1 MNCFR
6 FLFVFGVFALTVLSG
21 RNVFAQVPATTV
33 ELGIVKEVLEGR
45 QGAFVE
51 TTVSALRESFARRGM
66 ELSVSRASS
75 DKIAELVKQNR
86 LDLFIASSGLY
97 RQLLLSGCSD
107 IAVTHDSETTNPNR
121 SQGALFL
128 TRLGEASDFRR
139 AIVQG
144 KALRLGGEVGTLSI
158 RGELLNHGVSGKQS
172 ADWLGKVP
180 VRADGDREVAEAL
193 QNLRDGRLDL
203 LVMPVCRLER
213 YCGDHACETA
223 DLSVLWPKQDTD
235 MRCFHSTELYP
246 GTALVAT
253 PTLSPFAHREILST
267 IFALESKDTGQRWHV
282 ATNFQTTD
290 RTLRLLDDDAWAQV
304 RQSSIRSFLN
314 RWKGWI
320 VFGLCALGFIVV
332 HTVVLQVLVRRKTRE
347 LRHAL
352 TEQKRARRETEL
364 ISQRLEKQR
373 RLQTIGQMASLF
385 AHELGQPLNAIG
397 CYAHGIG
404 KATENVEKRRAVEKG
419 IQGIEEQV
427 GRASA
432 IVNRVR
438 DYVRSQTVR
447 DKVIDLGELVE
458 TAIGNFKIT
467 SLGNV
472 PVALKRE
479 CAGDELRV
487 RGDSLELELVVV
499 NLLRNAS
506 QAIQSIGKPEI
517 RVRIFDRPGPGFE
530 VSDNGVGLT
539 EEKLAEIVQ
548 IGESTR
554 PEGLGLG
561 LSIVRDLVELHEGRI
576 EFSLTPAGG
585 LVVRVTLPPAREPDK
600 ECEK

>member
-1 MNCFR
+1 MIRVRTAFQAALLL
-6 FLFVFGVFALTVLSG
+6 FLTQTL
-21 RNVFAQVPATTV
+21 FAQVPQTTV
-33 ELGIVKEVLEGR
+33 ELGMVEELSRESQGPFLE
-45 QGAFVE
+45 E
-51 TTVSALRESFARRGM
+51 TVSALRADFVRNGM
-66 ELSVSRASS
+66 ALNVTRASE
-75 DKIAELVKQNR
+75 KEIARLVRQNR
-86 LDLFIASSGLY
+86 LDFFLAPSDLY

-107 IAVTHDSETTNPNR
+107 IAVTHAAETTNPNR
-121 SQGALFL
+121 TQGALFL
-128 TRLGEASDFRR
+128 SRLGEEPDVPRS
-139 AIVQG
+139 VSKG
-144 KALRLGGEVGTLSI
+144 KVLRLGGEAGSVI
-158 RGELLNHGVSGKQS
+158 VRGELIRHGLSGKAS
-172 ADWLGKVP
+172 ADLCAKIP
-180 VRADGDREVAEAL
+180 VRADTDDETAEAL
-193 QNLRDGRLDL
+193 RRLREGGLDL
-203 LVMPVCRLER
+203 LILPVCRLER
-213 YCGDHACETA
+213 YCGSRTCSTA
-223 DLSVLWPKQDTD
+223 DLGVLWPKQDTD
-235 MRCFHSTELYP
+235 MTCLHSTQLYP
-246 GTALVAT
+246 GTTLVAT
-253 PTLSPFAHREILST
+253 PSLTPFAHREILST
-267 IFALESKDTGQRWHV
+267 IFALKAGANGQRWHV

-364 ISQRLEKQR
+364 ISRRLEKQR

-561 LSIVRDLVELHEGRI
+561 LSIVRDLVELHEGKI

>member
-1 MNCFR
+1 MIRVRTAFQAALLL
-6 FLFVFGVFALTVLSG
+6 FLTQTL
-21 RNVFAQVPATTV
+21 FAQVPQTTV
-33 ELGIVKEVLEGR
+33 ELGMVEELSRESQGPFLE
-45 QGAFVE
+45 E
-51 TTVSALRESFARRGM
+51 TVSALRADFARNGM
-66 ELSVSRASS
+66 ALNVTRASEEE
-75 DKIAELVKQNR
+75 IARLVRQNR
-86 LDLFIASSGLY
+86 LDFFLAPSDLY

-107 IAVTHDSETTNPNR
+107 IAVTHAAETTNPNR
-121 SQGALFL
+121 TQGALFL
-128 TRLGEASDFRR
+128 SRLGEEPDVPRS
-139 AIVQG
+139 VSKG
-144 KALRLGGEVGTLSI
+144 KVLRLGGEAGSVI
-158 RGELLNHGVSGKQS
+158 VRGELIRHGLSGKAS
-172 ADWLGKVP
+172 ADLCAKIP
-180 VRADGDREVAEAL
+180 VRADTDDETAEAL
-193 QNLRDGRLDL
+193 RRLREGGLDL
-203 LVMPVCRLER
+203 LILPVCRLER
-213 YCGDHACETA
+213 YCGSRTCSTA
-223 DLSVLWPKQDTD
+223 DLGVLWPKQDTD
-235 MRCFHSTELYP
+235 MTCLHSTQLYP
-246 GTALVAT
+246 GTTLVAT
-253 PTLSPFAHREILST
+253 PSLTPFAHREILST
-267 IFALESKDTGQRWHV
+267 IFALKAGANGQRWHV

-364 ISQRLEKQR
+364 ISRRLEKQR

-419 IQGIEEQV
+419 IRGIEEEV

-438 DYVRSQTVR
+438 DYVRSQTMR
-447 DKVIDLGELVE
+447 DGVIDLEALIRGAVR
-458 TAIGNFKIT
+458 NFGLT

-472 PVALKRE
+472 PVILERKEPERV
-479 CAGDELRV
+479 LRV
-487 RGDSLELELVVV
+487 RGDSLELELIVT

-506 QAIQSIGKPEI
+506 QALQAVMRPEI
-517 RVRIFDRPGPGFE
+517 RVTVFGGPNPGFS
-530 VSDNGVGLT
+530 VADNGTGLT
-539 EEKLAEIVQ
+539 EEKLADIVR

-561 LSIVRDLVELHEGRI
+561 LSIVRDLVALHGGRI
-576 EFSLTPAGG
+576 EFSLTGEGG
-585 LVVRVTLPPAREPDK
+585 LKVTVTFPPARES
-600 ECEK
+600 EKGEES

>member
-1 MNCFR
+1 MIRVRTAFQAALLL
-6 FLFVFGVFALTVLSG
+6 FLTQTL
-21 RNVFAQVPATTV
+21 FAQVPQTTV
-33 ELGIVKEVLEGR
+33 ELGMVEELSRESQGPFLE
-45 QGAFVE
+45 E
-51 TTVSALRESFARRGM
+51 TVSALRADFARNGM
-66 ELSVSRASS
+66 ALNVTRASEEE
-75 DKIAELVKQNR
+75 IARLVRQNR
-86 LDLFIASSGLY
+86 LDFFLAPSDLY

-107 IAVTHDSETTNPNR
+107 IAVTHAAETTNPNR
-121 SQGALFL
+121 TQGALFL
-128 TRLGEASDFRR
+128 SRLGEEPDVPRS
-139 AIVQG
+139 VSKG
-144 KALRLGGEVGTLSI
+144 KVLRLGGEAGSVI
-158 RGELLNHGVSGKQS
+158 VRGELIRHGLSGKAS
-172 ADWLGKVP
+172 ADLCAKIP
-180 VRADGDREVAEAL
+180 VRADTDDETAEAL
-193 QNLRDGRLDL
+193 RRLREGGLDL
-203 LVMPVCRLER
+203 LILPVCRLER
-213 YCGDHACETA
+213 YCGSRTCSTA
-223 DLSVLWPKQDTD
+223 DLGVLWPKQDTD
-235 MRCFHSTELYP
+235 MTCLHSTQLYP
-246 GTALVAT
+246 GTTLVAT
-253 PTLSPFAHREILST
+253 PSLTPFAHREILST
-267 IFALESKDTGQRWHV
+267 IFALKAGANGQRWHV

-290 RTLRLLDDDAWAQV
+290 RTLRFLDDDAWAQV

-364 ISQRLEKQR
+364 ISRRLEKQR

-561 LSIVRDLVELHEGRI
+561 LSIVRDLVELHEGKI

>member
-1 MNCFR
+1 MIRVRTAFQAALLL
-6 FLFVFGVFALTVLSG
+6 FLTQTL
-21 RNVFAQVPATTV
+21 FAQVPQTTV
-33 ELGIVKEVLEGR
+33 ELGMVEELSRESQGPFLE
-45 QGAFVE
+45 E
-51 TTVSALRESFARRGM
+51 TVSALRADFARNGM
-66 ELSVSRASS
+66 ALNVTRASEEE
-75 DKIAELVKQNR
+75 IARLVRQNR
-86 LDLFIASSGLY
+86 LDFFLAPSDLY
-97 RQLLLSGCSD
+97 RRLLLSGCSD
-107 IAVTHDSETTNPNR
+107 IAVTHAAETTNPNR
-121 SQGALFL
+121 TQGALFL
-128 TRLGEASDFRR
+128 SRLGEEPDVPRS
-139 AIVQG
+139 VSKG
-144 KALRLGGEVGTLSI
+144 KVLRLGGEAGSVI
-158 RGELLNHGVSGKQS
+158 VRGELIRHGLSGKAS
-172 ADWLGKVP
+172 ADLFAKIP
-180 VRADGDREVAEAL
+180 VRADTDDETAAALRRLRE
-193 QNLRDGRLDL
+193 GGLDL
-203 LVMPVCRLER
+203 LILPVCRLER
-213 YCGDHACETA
+213 YCGSRTCSTA
-223 DLSVLWPKQDTD
+223 DLGVLWPKQDTD
-235 MRCFHSTELYP
+235 MTCLHSTQLYP
-246 GTALVAT
+246 GTTLVAT
-253 PTLSPFAHREILST
+253 PSLTPFAHREILST
-267 IFALESKDTGQRWHV
+267 IFALKAGANGQRWHV

-304 RQSSIRSFLN
+304 RQSSIQSFLN

-364 ISQRLEKQR
+364 ISRRLEKQR

-447 DKVIDLGELVE
+447 DKMIDLGELVE

-467 SLGNV
+467 NLGNV
-472 PVALKRE
+472 PVVLKRE

-561 LSIVRDLVELHEGRI
+561 LSIVRDLVELHEGKI
-576 EFSLTPAGG
+576 EFSLTSAGG
-585 LVVRVTLPPAREPDK
+585 LVVRVTLAPAREPDK

>member
-1 MNCFR
+1 MIRVRTAFQAALLL
-6 FLFVFGVFALTVLSG
+6 FLTQTL
-21 RNVFAQVPATTV
+21 FAQVPQTTV
-33 ELGIVKEVLEGR
+33 ELGMVEELSRESQGPFLE
-45 QGAFVE
+45 E
-51 TTVSALRESFARRGM
+51 TVSALRADFARNGM
-66 ELSVSRASS
+66 ALNVTRASEEE
-75 DKIAELVKQNR
+75 IARLVRQNR
-86 LDLFIASSGLY
+86 LDFFLAPSDLY
-97 RQLLLSGCSD
+97 RRLLLSGCSD
-107 IAVTHDSETTNPNR
+107 IAVTHAAETTNPNR
-121 SQGALFL
+121 TQGALFL
-128 TRLGEASDFRR
+128 SRLGEEPDVPRS
-139 AIVQG
+139 VSKG
-144 KALRLGGEVGTLSI
+144 KVLRLGGEAGSVI
-158 RGELLNHGVSGKQS
+158 VRGELIRHGLSGKAS
-172 ADWLGKVP
+172 ADLFAKIP
-180 VRADGDREVAEAL
+180 VRADTDDETAAALRRLRE
-193 QNLRDGRLDL
+193 GGLDL
-203 LVMPVCRLER
+203 LILPVCRLER
-213 YCGDHACETA
+213 YCGSRTCSTA
-223 DLSVLWPKQDTD
+223 DLGVLWPKQDTD
-235 MRCFHSTELYP
+235 MTCLHSTQLYP
-246 GTALVAT
+246 GTTLVAT
-253 PTLSPFAHREILST
+253 PSLTPFAHREILST
-267 IFALESKDTGQRWHV
+267 IFALKAGANGQRWHV

-364 ISQRLEKQR
+364 ISRRLEKQR

-458 TAIGNFKIT
+458 TVIGNFKIT

-561 LSIVRDLVELHEGRI
+561 LSIVRDLVELHEGKI

-585 LVVRVTLPPAREPDK
+585 LVVRVTLPPVREPDK

>member
-1 MNCFR
+1 MIRVRTAFQAALLL
-6 FLFVFGVFALTVLSG
+6 FLTQTL
-21 RNVFAQVPATTV
+21 FAQVPQTTV
-33 ELGIVKEVLEGR
+33 ELGMVEELSRESQGPFLE
-45 QGAFVE
+45 E
-51 TTVSALRESFARRGM
+51 TVSALRADFARNGM
-66 ELSVSRASS
+66 ALNVTRASEEE
-75 DKIAELVKQNR
+75 IARLVRQNR
-86 LDLFIASSGLY
+86 LDFFLAPSDLY

-107 IAVTHDSETTNPNR
+107 IAVTHAAETTNPNR
-121 SQGALFL
+121 TQGALFL
-128 TRLGEASDFRR
+128 SRLGEEPDVPRSVFK
-139 AIVQG
+139 G
-144 KALRLGGEVGTLSI
+144 KVLRLGGEAGSVI
-158 RGELLNHGVSGKQS
+158 VRGELIRHGLSGKAS
-172 ADWLGKVP
+172 ADLCAKIP
-180 VRADGDREVAEAL
+180 VRADTDDETAEAL
-193 QNLRDGRLDL
+193 RRLREGGLDL
-203 LVMPVCRLER
+203 LILPVCRLER
-213 YCGDHACETA
+213 YCGSRTCSTA
-223 DLSVLWPKQDTD
+223 DLGVLWPKQDTD
-235 MRCFHSTELYP
+235 MTCLHSTQLYP
-246 GTALVAT
+246 GTTLVAT
-253 PTLSPFAHREILST
+253 PSLTPFAHREILST
-267 IFALESKDTGQRWHV
+267 IFALKAGANGQRWHV

-364 ISQRLEKQR
+364 ISRRLEKQR

-539 EEKLAEIVQ
+539 EEKLADIVR

-561 LSIVRDLVELHEGRI
+561 LSIVRDLVALHGGRI
-576 EFSLTPAGG
+576 EFSLTGEGG
-585 LVVRVTLPPAREPDK
+585 LKVTVTFPPARES
-600 ECEK
+600 EKGEES

>member
-1 MNCFR
+1 MIRVRTAFQAALLL
-6 FLFVFGVFALTVLSG
+6 FLTQTL
-21 RNVFAQVPATTV
+21 FAQVPQTTV
-33 ELGIVKEVLEGR
+33 ELGMVEELSRESQGPFLE
-45 QGAFVE
+45 E
-51 TTVSALRESFARRGM
+51 TVSALRADFARNGM
-66 ELSVSRASS
+66 ALNVTRASEEE
-75 DKIAELVKQNR
+75 IARLVRQNR
-86 LDLFIASSGLY
+86 LDFFLAPSDLY

-107 IAVTHDSETTNPNR
+107 IAVTHAAETTNPNR
-121 SQGALFL
+121 TQGALFL
-128 TRLGEASDFRR
+128 SRLGEEPDVPRS
-139 AIVQG
+139 VSKG
-144 KALRLGGEVGTLSI
+144 KVLRLGGEAGSVI
-158 RGELLNHGVSGKQS
+158 VRGELIRHGLSGKAS
-172 ADWLGKVP
+172 ADLCAKIP
-180 VRADGDREVAEAL
+180 VRADTDDETAEAL
-193 QNLRDGRLDL
+193 RRLREGGLDL
-203 LVMPVCRLER
+203 LILPVCRLER
-213 YCGDHACETA
+213 YCGSRTCSTA
-223 DLSVLWPKQDTD
+223 DLGVLWPKQDTD
-235 MRCFHSTELYP
+235 MTCLHSTQLYP
-246 GTALVAT
+246 GTTLVAT
-253 PTLSPFAHREILST
+253 PSLTPFAHREILST
-267 IFALESKDTGQRWHV
+267 IFALKAGANGQRWHV

-364 ISQRLEKQR
+364 ISRRLEKQR

-561 LSIVRDLVELHEGRI
+561 LSIVRDLVELHEGKI

-585 LVVRVTLPPAREPDK
+585 LVVRVTLPPVREPDK

>member
-1 MNCFR
+1 MIRVRTAFQAALLL
-6 FLFVFGVFALTVLSG
+6 FLTQTL
-21 RNVFAQVPATTV
+21 FAQVPQTTV
-33 ELGIVKEVLEGR
+33 ELGMVEELSRESQGPFLE
-45 QGAFVE
+45 E
-51 TTVSALRESFARRGM
+51 TVSALRADFARNGM
-66 ELSVSRASS
+66 ALNVTRASEEE
-75 DKIAELVKQNR
+75 IARLVRQNR
-86 LDLFIASSGLY
+86 LDFFLAPSDLY

-107 IAVTHDSETTNPNR
+107 IAVTHAAETTNPNR
-121 SQGALFL
+121 TQGALFL
-128 TRLGEASDFRR
+128 SRLGEEPDVPRS
-139 AIVQG
+139 ISKG
-144 KALRLGGEVGTLSI
+144 KVLRLGGEAGSVI
-158 RGELLNHGVSGKQS
+158 VRGELIRHGLSGKAS
-172 ADWLGKVP
+172 ADLCAKIP
-180 VRADGDREVAEAL
+180 VRADTDDETAEAL
-193 QNLRDGRLDL
+193 RRLREGGLDL
-203 LVMPVCRLER
+203 LILPVCRLER
-213 YCGDHACETA
+213 YCGSRACSTA
-223 DLSVLWPKQDTD
+223 DLGVLWPKQDTD
-235 MRCFHSTELYP
+235 MTCLHSTQLYP
-246 GTALVAT
+246 GTTLVAT
-253 PTLSPFAHREILST
+253 PSLTPFAHREILST
-267 IFALESKDTGQRWHV
+267 IFALKAGANGQRWHV

-364 ISQRLEKQR
+364 ISRRLEKQR

-561 LSIVRDLVELHEGRI
+561 LSIVRDLVELHEGKI

>member
-1 MNCFR
+1 MIRVRTAFQAALLL
-6 FLFVFGVFALTVLSG
+6 FLTQTL
-21 RNVFAQVPATTV
+21 FAQVPQTTV
-33 ELGIVKEVLEGR
+33 ELGMVEELSRESQGPFLE
-45 QGAFVE
+45 E
-51 TTVSALRESFARRGM
+51 TVSALRADFARNGM
-66 ELSVSRASS
+66 ALNVTRASEEE
-75 DKIAELVKQNR
+75 IARLVRQNR
-86 LDLFIASSGLY
+86 LDFFLAPSDLY
-97 RQLLLSGCSD
+97 RRLLLSGCSD
-107 IAVTHDSETTNPNR
+107 IAVTHAAETTNPNR
-121 SQGALFL
+121 TQGALFL
-128 TRLGEASDFRR
+128 SRLGEEPDVPRS
-139 AIVQG
+139 VSKG
-144 KALRLGGEVGTLSI
+144 KVLRLGGEAGSVI
-158 RGELLNHGVSGKQS
+158 VRGELIRHGLSGKVS
-172 ADWLGKVP
+172 ADLFAKIP
-180 VRADGDREVAEAL
+180 VREDTDDETAAALRRLRE
-193 QNLRDGRLDL
+193 GGLDL
-203 LVMPVCRLER
+203 LILPVCRLER
-213 YCGDHACETA
+213 YCGSRTCSTA
-223 DLSVLWPKQDTD
+223 DLGVLWPKQDTD
-235 MRCFHSTELYP
+235 MTCLHSTQLYP
-246 GTALVAT
+246 GTTLVAT
-253 PTLSPFAHREILST
+253 PSLTPFAHREILST
-267 IFALESKDTGQRWHV
+267 IFALKAGANGQRWHV

-364 ISQRLEKQR
+364 ISRRLEKQR

-561 LSIVRDLVELHEGRI
+561 LSIVRDLVELHEGKI

-585 LVVRVTLPPAREPDK
+585 LVVRVTLPPAREPDRQGV
-600 ECEK
+600 

>member
-1 MNCFR
+1 MIRVRTAFQAALLL
-6 FLFVFGVFALTVLSG
+6 FLTQTL
-21 RNVFAQVPATTV
+21 FAQVPQTTV
-33 ELGIVKEVLEGR
+33 ELGMVEELSRESEGPFLE
-45 QGAFVE
+45 E
-51 TTVSALRESFARRGM
+51 TVSALRADFARNGM
-66 ELSVSRASS
+66 ALNVTRASEEE
-75 DKIAELVKQNR
+75 IARLVRQNR
-86 LDLFIASSGLY
+86 LDFFLAPSDLY
-97 RQLLLSGCSD
+97 RRLLLSGCSD
-107 IAVTHDSETTNPNR
+107 IAVTHAAETTNPNR
-121 SQGALFL
+121 TQGALFL
-128 TRLGEASDFRR
+128 SRLGEEPDVPRS
-139 AIVQG
+139 VSKG
-144 KALRLGGEVGTLSI
+144 KVLRLGGEAGSVI
-158 RGELLNHGVSGKQS
+158 VRGELIRHGLSGKAS
-172 ADWLGKVP
+172 ADLFAKIP
-180 VRADGDREVAEAL
+180 VREDTDDETAAALRRLRE
-193 QNLRDGRLDL
+193 GGLDL
-203 LVMPVCRLER
+203 LILPVCRLER
-213 YCGDHACETA
+213 YCGSRTCSTA
-223 DLSVLWPKQDTD
+223 DLGVLWPKQDTD
-235 MRCFHSTELYP
+235 MTCLHSTQLYP
-246 GTALVAT
+246 GTTLVAT
-253 PTLSPFAHREILST
+253 PSLTPFAHREILST
-267 IFALESKDTGQRWHV
+267 IFALKAGANGQRWHV

-364 ISQRLEKQR
+364 ISRRLEKQR

-576 EFSLTPAGG
+576 EFSLTPQGG
-585 LVVRVTLPPAREPDK
+585 LVVKVTLPPAREPDK

>member
-1 MNCFR
+1 ML
-6 FLFVFGVFALTVLSG
+6 FLTQTL
-21 RNVFAQVPATTV
+21 FAQVPQTTV
-33 ELGIVKEVLEGR
+33 ELGMVEELSRESQGPFLE
-45 QGAFVE
+45 E
-51 TTVSALRESFARRGM
+51 TVSALRADFARNGM
-66 ELSVSRASS
+66 ALNVTHASEEE
-75 DKIAELVKQNR
+75 IARLVRQNR
-86 LDLFIASSGLY
+86 LDFFLAPSDLY
-97 RQLLLSGCSD
+97 RRLLLSGCSD
-107 IAVTHDSETTNPNR
+107 IAVTHAAETTNPNR
-121 SQGALFL
+121 TQGALFL
-128 TRLGEASDFRR
+128 SRLGEEPDVPRS
-139 AIVQG
+139 VSKG
-144 KALRLGGEVGTLSI
+144 KVLRLGGEAGSVI
-158 RGELLNHGVSGKQS
+158 VRGELIRHGLSGKAS
-172 ADWLGKVP
+172 ADLFAKIP
-180 VRADGDREVAEAL
+180 VREDTDDETAAALRRLRE
-193 QNLRDGRLDL
+193 GGLDL
-203 LVMPVCRLER
+203 LILPVCRLER
-213 YCGDHACETA
+213 YCGSRTCSTA
-223 DLSVLWPKQDTD
+223 DLGVLWPKQDTD
-235 MRCFHSTELYP
+235 MTCLHSTQLYP
-246 GTALVAT
+246 GTTLVAT
-253 PTLSPFAHREILST
+253 PSLTPFAHREILST
-267 IFALESKDTGQRWHV
+267 IFALKAGANGQRWHV

-364 ISQRLEKQR
+364 ISRRLEKQR

-576 EFSLTPAGG
+576 EFSLTPQGG
-585 LVVRVTLPPAREPDK
+585 LVVKVTLPPAREPDK

>member
-1 MNCFR
+1 MIRVRTAFQAALLL
-6 FLFVFGVFALTVLSG
+6 FLTQTL
-21 RNVFAQVPATTV
+21 FAQVPQTTV
-33 ELGIVKEVLEGR
+33 ELGMVEELSRESQGPFLE
-45 QGAFVE
+45 E
-51 TTVSALRESFARRGM
+51 TVSALRADFARNGM
-66 ELSVSRASS
+66 ALNVTRASEEE
-75 DKIAELVKQNR
+75 IARLVRQNR
-86 LDLFIASSGLY
+86 LDFFLAPSDLY
-97 RQLLLSGCSD
+97 RRLLLSGCSD
-107 IAVTHDSETTNPNR
+107 IAVTHAAETTNPNR
-121 SQGALFL
+121 TQGALFL
-128 TRLGEASDFRR
+128 SRLGEEPDVPRS
-139 AIVQG
+139 VSKG
-144 KALRLGGEVGTLSI
+144 KVLRLGGEAGSVI
-158 RGELLNHGVSGKQS
+158 VRGELIRHGLSGKAS
-172 ADWLGKVP
+172 ADLFAKIP
-180 VRADGDREVAEAL
+180 VRADTDDETAAALRRLRE
-193 QNLRDGRLDL
+193 GGLDL
-203 LVMPVCRLER
+203 LILPVCRLER
-213 YCGDHACETA
+213 YCGSRTCSTA
-223 DLSVLWPKQDTD
+223 DLGVLWPKQDTD
-235 MRCFHSTELYP
+235 MTCLHSTQLYP
-246 GTALVAT
+246 GTTLVAT
-253 PTLSPFAHREILST
+253 PSLTPFAHREILST
-267 IFALESKDTGQRWHV
+267 IFALKAGANGQRWHV

-364 ISQRLEKQR
+364 ISRRLEKQR

-419 IQGIEEQV
+419 IQGIEDQV

-447 DKVIDLGELVE
+447 DKMIDLGELVE

-561 LSIVRDLVELHEGRI
+561 LSIVRDLVELHEGKI

>member
-1 MNCFR
+1 MIRVRTAFQAALLL
-6 FLFVFGVFALTVLSG
+6 FLTQTL
-21 RNVFAQVPATTV
+21 FAQVPQTTV
-33 ELGIVKEVLEGR
+33 ELGMVEELSRGSQGPFLE
-45 QGAFVE
+45 E
-51 TTVSALRESFARRGM
+51 TVSALRADFARNGM
-66 ELSVSRASS
+66 ALNVTRASEEE
-75 DKIAELVKQNR
+75 IARLVRQNR
-86 LDLFIASSGLY
+86 LDFFLAPSDLY
-97 RQLLLSGCSD
+97 RRLLLSGCSD
-107 IAVTHDSETTNPNR
+107 IAVTHAAETTNPNR
-121 SQGALFL
+121 TQGALFL
-128 TRLGEASDFRR
+128 LRLGEEPDVPRS
-139 AIVQG
+139 VSKG
-144 KALRLGGEVGTLSI
+144 KVLRLGGEAGSVI
-158 RGELLNHGVSGKQS
+158 VRGELIRHGLSGKAS
-172 ADWLGKVP
+172 ADLFAKIP
-180 VRADGDREVAEAL
+180 VREDTDDETAAALRRLRE
-193 QNLRDGRLDL
+193 GGLDL
-203 LVMPVCRLER
+203 LILPVCRLER
-213 YCGDHACETA
+213 YCGSRTCSTA
-223 DLSVLWPKQDTD
+223 DLGVLWPKQDTD
-235 MRCFHSTELYP
+235 MTCLHSTQLYP
-246 GTALVAT
+246 GTTLVAT
-253 PTLSPFAHREILST
+253 PSLTPFAHREILST
-267 IFALESKDTGQRWHV
+267 IFALKAGANGQRWHV

-290 RTLRLLDDDAWAQV
+290 RTLRLLDDDAWAQM

-352 TEQKRARRETEL
+352 TEQKRARRETAL
-364 ISQRLEKQR
+364 ISRRLEKQR

-447 DKVIDLGELVE
+447 DKMIDLGELVE

-467 SLGNV
+467 NLGNV
-472 PVALKRE
+472 PVVLKRE

-561 LSIVRDLVELHEGRI
+561 LSIVRDLVELHEGKI

-585 LVVRVTLPPAREPDK
+585 LVVRVTLPPVREPDK

>member
-1 MNCFR
+1 M
-6 FLFVFGVFALTVLSG
+6 T
-21 RNVFAQVPATTV
+21 
-33 ELGIVKEVLEGR
+33 
-45 QGAFVE
+45 
-51 TTVSALRESFARRGM
+51 
-66 ELSVSRASS
+66 
-75 DKIAELVKQNR
+75 
-86 LDLFIASSGLY
+86 
-97 RQLLLSGCSD
+97 
-107 IAVTHDSETTNPNR
+107 
-121 SQGALFL
+121 
-128 TRLGEASDFRR
+128 
-139 AIVQG
+139 
-144 KALRLGGEVGTLSI
+144 
-158 RGELLNHGVSGKQS
+158 
-172 ADWLGKVP
+172 
-180 VRADGDREVAEAL
+180 
-193 QNLRDGRLDL
+193 
-203 LVMPVCRLER
+203 
-213 YCGDHACETA
+213 
-223 DLSVLWPKQDTD
+223 
-235 MRCFHSTELYP
+235 CFHSTQLYP
-246 GTALVAT
+246 GTTLVAT
-253 PTLSPFAHREILST
+253 PSLTPFAHREILST
-267 IFALESKDTGQRWHV
+267 IFALGAGENGQRWHI

-304 RQSSIRSFLN
+304 RQSSIQSFLN

-352 TEQKRARRETEL
+352 TEQQRARRETEL
-364 ISQRLEKQR
+364 ISRRLEKQR

-447 DKVIDLGELVE
+447 DKMIDLGELVE

-467 SLGNV
+467 NLGNV
-472 PVALKRE
+472 PVVLKRE

-561 LSIVRDLVELHEGRI
+561 LSIVRDLVELHEGKI

-585 LVVRVTLPPAREPDK
+585 LVVRVTLPPVREPDK

>member
-1 MNCFR
+1 MIRVRTAFQAALLL
-6 FLFVFGVFALTVLSG
+6 FLTQTL
-21 RNVFAQVPATTV
+21 FAQVPQTTV
-33 ELGIVKEVLEGR
+33 ELGMVEELSRESQGPFLE
-45 QGAFVE
+45 E
-51 TTVSALRESFARRGM
+51 TVSALRADFARNGM
-66 ELSVSRASS
+66 ALNVTRASEEE
-75 DKIAELVKQNR
+75 IARLVRQNR
-86 LDLFIASSGLY
+86 LDFFLAPSDLY
-97 RQLLLSGCSD
+97 RRLLLSGCSD
-107 IAVTHDSETTNPNR
+107 IAVTHAAETTNPNR
-121 SQGALFL
+121 TQGALFL
-128 TRLGEASDFRR
+128 SRLGEEPDVPRS
-139 AIVQG
+139 VSKG
-144 KALRLGGEVGTLSI
+144 KVLRLGGEAGSVI
-158 RGELLNHGVSGKQS
+158 VRGELIRHGLSGKAS
-172 ADWLGKVP
+172 ADLFAKIP
-180 VRADGDREVAEAL
+180 VRADTDDETASALRRLRE
-193 QNLRDGRLDL
+193 GGLDL
-203 LVMPVCRLER
+203 LILPVCRLER
-213 YCGDHACETA
+213 YCGSRTCSTA
-223 DLSVLWPKQDTD
+223 DLGVLWPKQDTD
-235 MRCFHSTELYP
+235 MTCLHSTQLYP
-246 GTALVAT
+246 GTTLVAT
-253 PTLSPFAHREILST
+253 PSLTPFAHREILST
-267 IFALESKDTGQRWHV
+267 IFALGAGENGQRWHV

-290 RTLRLLDDDAWAQV
+290 RTLRLLDDDAWAEV

-364 ISQRLEKQR
+364 ISRRLEKQR

-419 IQGIEEQV
+419 IQGIEDQV
-427 GRASA
+427 GRAIA

-472 PVALKRE
+472 PVALKLE

-517 RVRIFDRPGPGFE
+517 RVKIFDRPGPGFE

-561 LSIVRDLVELHEGRI
+561 LSIVRDLVELHDGKI
-576 EFSLTPAGG
+576 EFSLTAQGG
-585 LVVRVTLPPAREPDK
+585 LVVKVTLPPAREPNK

>member
-1 MNCFR
+1 MIRVRTAFQAALLL
-6 FLFVFGVFALTVLSG
+6 FLTQTL
-21 RNVFAQVPATTV
+21 FAQVPQTTV
-33 ELGIVKEVLEGR
+33 ELGMVEELSRESQGPFLE
-45 QGAFVE
+45 E
-51 TTVSALRESFARRGM
+51 TVSALRADFARNGM
-66 ELSVSRASS
+66 ALNVTRASEEE
-75 DKIAELVKQNR
+75 IARLVRQNR
-86 LDLFIASSGLY
+86 LDFFLAPSDLY
-97 RQLLLSGCSD
+97 RRLLLSGCSD
-107 IAVTHDSETTNPNR
+107 IAVTHAAETTNPNR
-121 SQGALFL
+121 TQGALFL
-128 TRLGEASDFRR
+128 SRLGEEPDVPRS
-139 AIVQG
+139 VSKG
-144 KALRLGGEVGTLSI
+144 KVLRLGGEAGSVI
-158 RGELLNHGVSGKQS
+158 VRGELIRHGLSGKAS
-172 ADWLGKVP
+172 ADLFAKIS
-180 VRADGDREVAEAL
+180 VREDTDDETAAALRRLRE
-193 QNLRDGRLDL
+193 GGLDL
-203 LVMPVCRLER
+203 LILPVCRLER
-213 YCGDHACETA
+213 YCGSRTCSTA
-223 DLSVLWPKQDTD
+223 DLGVLWPKQDTD
-235 MRCFHSTELYP
+235 MTCLHSTQLYP
-246 GTALVAT
+246 GTTLVAT
-253 PTLSPFAHREILST
+253 PSLTPFAHREILST
-267 IFALESKDTGQRWHV
+267 IFALGAGENGQRWHI

-304 RQSSIRSFLN
+304 RQSSIQSFLN

-352 TEQKRARRETEL
+352 TEQQRARRETEL
-364 ISQRLEKQR
+364 ISRRLEKQR

-447 DKVIDLGELVE
+447 DKMIDLGELVE

-467 SLGNV
+467 NLGNV
-472 PVALKRE
+472 PVVLKRE

-561 LSIVRDLVELHEGRI
+561 LSIVRDLVELHEGKI

-585 LVVRVTLPPAREPDK
+585 LVVRVTLPPVREPDK

>member
-1 MNCFR
+1 MIRVRTAFQAALLL
-6 FLFVFGVFALTVLSG
+6 FLTQTL
-21 RNVFAQVPATTV
+21 FAQVPQTTV
-33 ELGIVKEVLEGR
+33 ELGMVEELSRESQGPFLE
-45 QGAFVE
+45 E
-51 TTVSALRESFARRGM
+51 TVSALRADFARNGM
-66 ELSVSRASS
+66 ALNVTRASEEE
-75 DKIAELVKQNR
+75 IARLVRQNR
-86 LDLFIASSGLY
+86 LDFFLAPSDLY

-107 IAVTHDSETTNPNR
+107 IAVTHAAETTNPNR
-121 SQGALFL
+121 TQGALFL
-128 TRLGEASDFRR
+128 SRLGEEPDVPRS
-139 AIVQG
+139 ISKG
-144 KALRLGGEVGTLSI
+144 KVLRLGGEAGSVI
-158 RGELLNHGVSGKQS
+158 VRGELIRHGLSGKAS
-172 ADWLGKVP
+172 ADLCAKIP
-180 VRADGDREVAEAL
+180 VRADTDDETAEAL
-193 QNLRDGRLDL
+193 RRLREGGLDL
-203 LVMPVCRLER
+203 LILPVCRLER
-213 YCGDHACETA
+213 YCGSRTCSTA
-223 DLSVLWPKQDTD
+223 DLGVLWPKQDTD
-235 MRCFHSTELYP
+235 MTCLHSTQLYP
-246 GTALVAT
+246 GTTLVAT
-253 PTLSPFAHREILST
+253 PSLTPFAHREILST
-267 IFALESKDTGQRWHV
+267 IFALKAGANGQRWHV

-364 ISQRLEKQR
+364 ISRRLEKQR

-561 LSIVRDLVELHEGRI
+561 LSIVRDLVELHEGKI

>member
-1 MNCFR
+1 ML
-6 FLFVFGVFALTVLSG
+6 FLTQTL
-21 RNVFAQVPATTV
+21 FAQVPQTTV
-33 ELGIVKEVLEGR
+33 ELGMVEELSRESQGPFLE
-45 QGAFVE
+45 E
-51 TTVSALRESFARRGM
+51 TVSVLRADFARNGM
-66 ELSVSRASS
+66 ALNVTRASEEE
-75 DKIAELVKQNR
+75 IARLVRQNR
-86 LDLFIASSGLY
+86 LDFFLAPSDLY
-97 RQLLLSGCSD
+97 RRLLLSGCSD
-107 IAVTHDSETTNPNR
+107 IAVTHAAETTNPNR
-121 SQGALFL
+121 TQGALFL
-128 TRLGEASDFRR
+128 SRLGEEPDVPRS
-139 AIVQG
+139 VSKG
-144 KALRLGGEVGTLSI
+144 KVLRLGGEAGSVI
-158 RGELLNHGVSGKQS
+158 VRGELIRHGLSGKAS
-172 ADWLGKVP
+172 ADLFAKIP
-180 VRADGDREVAEAL
+180 VREDTDDEMAAALRRLRE
-193 QNLRDGRLDL
+193 GGLDL
-203 LVMPVCRLER
+203 LILPVCRLER
-213 YCGDHACETA
+213 YCGSRTCSTA
-223 DLSVLWPKQDTD
+223 DLGVLWPKQDTD
-235 MRCFHSTELYP
+235 MTCLHSTQLYP
-246 GTALVAT
+246 GTTLVAT
-253 PTLSPFAHREILST
+253 PSLTPFAHREILST
-267 IFALESKDTGQRWHV
+267 IFALKAGANGQRWHV

-364 ISQRLEKQR
+364 ISRRLEKQR

-576 EFSLTPAGG
+576 EFSLTPQGG
-585 LVVRVTLPPAREPDK
+585 LVVKVTLPPAREPDK

>member
-1 MNCFR
+1 MIRVRTAFQAALLL
-6 FLFVFGVFALTVLSG
+6 FLTQTL
-21 RNVFAQVPATTV
+21 FAQVPQTTV
-33 ELGIVKEVLEGR
+33 ELGMVEELSRESQGPFLE
-45 QGAFVE
+45 E
-51 TTVSALRESFARRGM
+51 TVSALRADFARNGM
-66 ELSVSRASS
+66 ALNVTRASEEE
-75 DKIAELVKQNR
+75 IARLVRQNR
-86 LDLFIASSGLY
+86 LDFFLAPSDLY
-97 RQLLLSGCSD
+97 RRLLLSGCSD
-107 IAVTHDSETTNPNR
+107 IAVTHAAETTNPNR
-121 SQGALFL
+121 TQGALFL
-128 TRLGEASDFRR
+128 SRLGEEPDVPRS
-139 AIVQG
+139 VSKG
-144 KALRLGGEVGTLSI
+144 KVLRLGGEAGSVI
-158 RGELLNHGVSGKQS
+158 VRGELIRHGLSGKAS
-172 ADWLGKVP
+172 ADLFAKIP
-180 VRADGDREVAEAL
+180 VRADTDDETAAALRRLRE
-193 QNLRDGRLDL
+193 GGLDL
-203 LVMPVCRLER
+203 LILPVCRLER
-213 YCGDHACETA
+213 YCGSRTCSTA
-223 DLSVLWPKQDTD
+223 DLGVLWPKQDTD
-235 MRCFHSTELYP
+235 MTCLHSTQLYP
-246 GTALVAT
+246 GTTLVAT
-253 PTLSPFAHREILST
+253 PSLTPFAHREILST
-267 IFALESKDTGQRWHV
+267 IFALKAGANGQRWHV

-364 ISQRLEKQR
+364 ISRRLEKQR

-576 EFSLTPAGG
+576 EFSLTPQGG
-585 LVVRVTLPPAREPDK
+585 LVVKVTLPPAREPDK

>member
-1 MNCFR
+1 MIRVRTAFQAALLL
-6 FLFVFGVFALTVLSG
+6 FLTQTL
-21 RNVFAQVPATTV
+21 FAQVPQTTV
-33 ELGIVKEVLEGR
+33 ELGIVEELSRESQGPFLE
-45 QGAFVE
+45 E
-51 TTVSALRESFARRGM
+51 TVSALRADFARNGM
-66 ELSVSRASS
+66 ALNVTRASEEE
-75 DKIAELVKQNR
+75 IARLVRQNR
-86 LDLFIASSGLY
+86 LDFFLAPSDLY
-97 RQLLLSGCSD
+97 RRLLLSGCSD
-107 IAVTHDSETTNPNR
+107 IAVTHAAETTNPNR
-121 SQGALFL
+121 TQGALFL
-128 TRLGEASDFRR
+128 SRLGEEPDVPRS
-139 AIVQG
+139 VSKG
-144 KALRLGGEVGTLSI
+144 KVLRLGGEAGSVI
-158 RGELLNHGVSGKQS
+158 VRGELIRHGLSGKAS
-172 ADWLGKVP
+172 ADLFAKIP
-180 VRADGDREVAEAL
+180 VRADTDDETAEAL
-193 QNLRDGRLDL
+193 RRLREGGLDL
-203 LVMPVCRLER
+203 LILPVCRLER
-213 YCGDHACETA
+213 YCGSRTCSTA
-223 DLSVLWPKQDTD
+223 DLGVLWPKQDTD
-235 MRCFHSTELYP
+235 MTCLHSTQLYP
-246 GTALVAT
+246 GTTLVAT
-253 PTLSPFAHREILST
+253 PSLTPFAHREILST
-267 IFALESKDTGQRWHV
+267 IFALKAGANGQRWHV

-364 ISQRLEKQR
+364 ISRRLEKQR

-561 LSIVRDLVELHEGRI
+561 LSIVRDLVELHEGKI
-576 EFSLTPAGG
+576 EFSLTSAGG

>member
-1 MNCFR
+1 ML
-6 FLFVFGVFALTVLSG
+6 FLTQTL
-21 RNVFAQVPATTV
+21 FAQVPQTTV
-33 ELGIVKEVLEGR
+33 ELGMVEELSRESQGPFLE
-45 QGAFVE
+45 E
-51 TTVSALRESFARRGM
+51 TVSVLRADFARNGM
-66 ELSVSRASS
+66 ALNVTRASEEE
-75 DKIAELVKQNR
+75 IARLVRQNR
-86 LDLFIASSGLY
+86 LDFFLAPSDLY
-97 RQLLLSGCSD
+97 RRLLLSGCSD
-107 IAVTHDSETTNPNR
+107 IAVTHAAETTNPNR
-121 SQGALFL
+121 TQGALFL
-128 TRLGEASDFRR
+128 SRLGEEPDVPRS
-139 AIVQG
+139 VSKG
-144 KALRLGGEVGTLSI
+144 KVLRLGGEAGSVI
-158 RGELLNHGVSGKQS
+158 VRGELIRHGLSGKAS
-172 ADWLGKVP
+172 ADLFAKIP
-180 VRADGDREVAEAL
+180 VREDTDDEMAAALRRLRE
-193 QNLRDGRLDL
+193 GGLDL
-203 LVMPVCRLER
+203 LILPVCRLER
-213 YCGDHACETA
+213 YCGSRTCSTA
-223 DLSVLWPKQDTD
+223 DLGVLWPKQDTD
-235 MRCFHSTELYP
+235 LTCLHSTQLYP
-246 GTALVAT
+246 GTTLVAT
-253 PTLSPFAHREILST
+253 PSLTPFAHREILST
-267 IFALESKDTGQRWHV
+267 IFALKAGANGQRWHV

-364 ISQRLEKQR
+364 ISRRLEKQR

-576 EFSLTPAGG
+576 EFSLTPQGG
-585 LVVRVTLPPAREPDK
+585 LVVKVTLPPAREPDK

>member
-1 MNCFR
+1 MIRVRTAFQAALLL
-6 FLFVFGVFALTVLSG
+6 FLTQTL
-21 RNVFAQVPATTV
+21 FAQVPQTTV
-33 ELGIVKEVLEGR
+33 ELGMVEELSRESQGPFLE
-45 QGAFVE
+45 E
-51 TTVSALRESFARRGM
+51 TVSALRADFARNGM
-66 ELSVSRASS
+66 ALNVTRASEEE
-75 DKIAELVKQNR
+75 IARLVRQNR
-86 LDLFIASSGLY
+86 LDFFLAPSDLY

-107 IAVTHDSETTNPNR
+107 IAVTHAAETTNPNR
-121 SQGALFL
+121 TQGALFL
-128 TRLGEASDFRR
+128 SRLGEEPDVPRS
-139 AIVQG
+139 VSKG
-144 KALRLGGEVGTLSI
+144 KVLRLGGEAGSVI
-158 RGELLNHGVSGKQS
+158 VRGELIRHGLSGKAS
-172 ADWLGKVP
+172 ADLCAKIP
-180 VRADGDREVAEAL
+180 VRADTDDETAEAL
-193 QNLRDGRLDL
+193 RRLREGGLDL
-203 LVMPVCRLER
+203 LILPVCRLER
-213 YCGDHACETA
+213 YCGSRTCSTA
-223 DLSVLWPKQDTD
+223 DLGVLWPKQDTD
-235 MRCFHSTELYP
+235 MTCLHSTQLYP
-246 GTALVAT
+246 GTTLVAT
-253 PTLSPFAHREILST
+253 PSLTPFAHREILST
-267 IFALESKDTGQRWHV
+267 IFALKAGANGQRWHV

-304 RQSSIRSFLN
+304 RQSSIRSFLD

-364 ISQRLEKQR
+364 ISRRLEKQR

-576 EFSLTPAGG
+576 EFSLTPQGG
-585 LVVRVTLPPAREPDK
+585 LVVKVTLPPAREPDK

>member
-1 MNCFR
+1 MIRVRTAFQAALLL
-6 FLFVFGVFALTVLSG
+6 FLTQTL
-21 RNVFAQVPATTV
+21 FAQVPQTTV
-33 ELGIVKEVLEGR
+33 ELGMVEELSRESQGPFLE
-45 QGAFVE
+45 E
-51 TTVSALRESFARRGM
+51 TVSALRADFARNGM
-66 ELSVSRASS
+66 ALNVTRASEGE
-75 DKIAELVKQNR
+75 IARLVRQNR
-86 LDLFIASSGLY
+86 LDFFLAPSDLY
-97 RQLLLSGCSD
+97 RRLLLSGCSD
-107 IAVTHDSETTNPNR
+107 IAVTHAAETTNPNR
-121 SQGALFL
+121 TQGALFL
-128 TRLGEASDFRR
+128 SRLGEEPDVPRS
-139 AIVQG
+139 VSKG
-144 KALRLGGEVGTLSI
+144 KVLRLGGEAGSVI
-158 RGELLNHGVSGKQS
+158 VRGELIRHGLSGKAS
-172 ADWLGKVP
+172 ADLFAKIP
-180 VRADGDREVAEAL
+180 VRADTDDETAAALRRLRE
-193 QNLRDGRLDL
+193 GGLDL
-203 LVMPVCRLER
+203 LILPVCRLER
-213 YCGDHACETA
+213 HCGSRTCSTA
-223 DLSVLWPKQDTD
+223 DLGVLWPKQDTD
-235 MRCFHSTELYP
+235 MTCLHSTQLYP
-246 GTALVAT
+246 GTTLVAT
-253 PTLSPFAHREILST
+253 PSLTPFAHREILST
-267 IFALESKDTGQRWHV
+267 IFALKAGANGQRWHV

-364 ISQRLEKQR
+364 ISRRLEKQR

-561 LSIVRDLVELHEGRI
+561 LSIVRDLVELHEGKI

>member
-1 MNCFR
+1 MIRVRTAFQAALLL
-6 FLFVFGVFALTVLSG
+6 FLTQTL
-21 RNVFAQVPATTV
+21 FAQVPQTTV
-33 ELGIVKEVLEGR
+33 ELGMVEELSRESQGPFLE
-45 QGAFVE
+45 E
-51 TTVSALRESFARRGM
+51 TVSALRADFARNGM
-66 ELSVSRASS
+66 ALNVTRASEEE
-75 DKIAELVKQNR
+75 IARLVRQNR
-86 LDLFIASSGLY
+86 LDFFLAPSDLY
-97 RQLLLSGCSD
+97 RRLLLSGCSD
-107 IAVTHDSETTNPNR
+107 IAVTHAAETTNPNR
-121 SQGALFL
+121 TQGALFL
-128 TRLGEASDFRR
+128 SRLGEEPDVPRS
-139 AIVQG
+139 VSKG
-144 KALRLGGEVGTLSI
+144 KVLRLGGEAGSVI
-158 RGELLNHGVSGKQS
+158 VRGELIRHGLSGKAS
-172 ADWLGKVP
+172 ADLFAKIP
-180 VRADGDREVAEAL
+180 VREDTDDETAAAFRRLRE
-193 QNLRDGRLDL
+193 GGLDL
-203 LVMPVCRLER
+203 LILPVCRLER
-213 YCGDHACETA
+213 YCGSRTCSTA
-223 DLSVLWPKQDTD
+223 DLGVLWPKQDTD
-235 MRCFHSTELYP
+235 MTCLHSTQLYP
-246 GTALVAT
+246 GTTLVAT
-253 PTLSPFAHREILST
+253 PSLTPFAHREILST
-267 IFALESKDTGQRWHV
+267 IFALKAGANGQRWHV

-332 HTVVLQVLVRRKTRE
+332 HTVILQVLVRRKTRE

-364 ISQRLEKQR
+364 ISRRLEKQR

-447 DKVIDLGELVE
+447 DKMIDLGELVE

-467 SLGNV
+467 NLGNV
-472 PVALKRE
+472 PVVLKRE

-561 LSIVRDLVELHEGRI
+561 LSIVRDLVELHEGKI

-585 LVVRVTLPPAREPDK
+585 LVVRVTLPPVREPDK

>member
-1 MNCFR
+1 MIRVRTAFQAALLL
-6 FLFVFGVFALTVLSG
+6 FLTQTL
-21 RNVFAQVPATTV
+21 FAQVPQTTV
-33 ELGIVKEVLEGR
+33 ELGMVEELSRESQGPFLE
-45 QGAFVE
+45 E
-51 TTVSALRESFARRGM
+51 TVSALRADFARNGM
-66 ELSVSRASS
+66 ALNVTRASEEE
-75 DKIAELVKQNR
+75 IARLVRQNR
-86 LDLFIASSGLY
+86 LDFFLAPSDLY
-97 RQLLLSGCSD
+97 RRLLLSGCSD
-107 IAVTHDSETTNPNR
+107 IAVTHAAETTNPNR
-121 SQGALFL
+121 TQGALFL
-128 TRLGEASDFRR
+128 SRLGEEPDVPRS
-139 AIVQG
+139 VSKG
-144 KALRLGGEVGTLSI
+144 KVLRLGGEAGSVI
-158 RGELLNHGVSGKQS
+158 VRGELIRHGLSGKAS
-172 ADWLGKVP
+172 ADLFAKIP
-180 VRADGDREVAEAL
+180 VRADTDDETAAALRRLRE
-193 QNLRDGRLDL
+193 GGLDL
-203 LVMPVCRLER
+203 LILPVCRLER
-213 YCGDHACETA
+213 YCGSRTCSTA
-223 DLSVLWPKQDTD
+223 DLGVLWPKQDTD
-235 MRCFHSTELYP
+235 MTCLHSTQLYP
-246 GTALVAT
+246 GTTLVAT
-253 PTLSPFAHREILST
+253 PSLTPFAHREILST
-267 IFALESKDTGQRWHV
+267 IFALKAGANGQRWHV

-290 RTLRLLDDDAWAQV
+290 RTLRLLDDDVWAQV

-352 TEQKRARRETEL
+352 TEQQRARRETEL
-364 ISQRLEKQR
+364 ISRRLEKQR

-458 TAIGNFKIT
+458 TVIGNFKIT

-561 LSIVRDLVELHEGRI
+561 LSIVRDLVELHEGKI

-585 LVVRVTLPPAREPDK
+585 LVVRVTLPPVREPDK

>member
-1 MNCFR
+1 MIRVRTAFQAALLL
-6 FLFVFGVFALTVLSG
+6 FLTQTL
-21 RNVFAQVPATTV
+21 FAQVPQTTV
-33 ELGIVKEVLEGR
+33 ELGMVEELSRESQGPFLE
-45 QGAFVE
+45 E
-51 TTVSALRESFARRGM
+51 TVSALRADFARNGM
-66 ELSVSRASS
+66 ALNVTRASEEE
-75 DKIAELVKQNR
+75 IARLVRQNR
-86 LDLFIASSGLY
+86 LDFFLAPSDLY

-107 IAVTHDSETTNPNR
+107 IAVTHAAETTNPNR
-121 SQGALFL
+121 TQGALFL
-128 TRLGEASDFRR
+128 SRLGEEPDVPRS
-139 AIVQG
+139 VSKG
-144 KALRLGGEVGTLSI
+144 KVLRLGGEAGSVI
-158 RGELLNHGVSGKQS
+158 VRGELIRHGLSGKAS
-172 ADWLGKVP
+172 ADLCAKIP
-180 VRADGDREVAEAL
+180 VRADTDDETAEAL
-193 QNLRDGRLDL
+193 RRLREGGLDL
-203 LVMPVCRLER
+203 LILPVCRLER
-213 YCGDHACETA
+213 YCGSRTCSTA
-223 DLSVLWPKQDTD
+223 DLGVLWPKQDTD
-235 MRCFHSTELYP
+235 MTCLHSTQLYP
-246 GTALVAT
+246 GTTLVAT
-253 PTLSPFAHREILST
+253 PSLTPFAHREILST
-267 IFALESKDTGQRWHV
+267 IFALKAGANGQRWHV

-364 ISQRLEKQR
+364 ISRRLEKQR

-561 LSIVRDLVELHEGRI
+561 LSIVRDLVELHEGKI

-585 LVVRVTLPPAREPDK
+585 LVVRVTLPPAREPYK

>member
-1 MNCFR
+1 MIRVRTAFQAALLL
-6 FLFVFGVFALTVLSG
+6 FLTQTL
-21 RNVFAQVPATTV
+21 FAQVPQTTV
-33 ELGIVKEVLEGR
+33 ELGMVEELSRESQGPFLE
-45 QGAFVE
+45 E
-51 TTVSALRESFARRGM
+51 TVSALRADFARNGM
-66 ELSVSRASS
+66 ALNVTRASEEE
-75 DKIAELVKQNR
+75 IARLVRQNR
-86 LDLFIASSGLY
+86 LDFFLAPSDLY

-107 IAVTHDSETTNPNR
+107 ISVTHAAETTNPNR
-121 SQGALFL
+121 TQGALFL
-128 TRLGEASDFRR
+128 SRLGEEPDVPRS
-139 AIVQG
+139 VSKG
-144 KALRLGGEVGTLSI
+144 KVLRLGGEAGSVI
-158 RGELLNHGVSGKQS
+158 VRGELIRHGLSGKAS
-172 ADWLGKVP
+172 ADLCAKIP
-180 VRADGDREVAEAL
+180 VRADTDDETAEAL
-193 QNLRDGRLDL
+193 RRLREGGLDL
-203 LVMPVCRLER
+203 LILPVCRLER
-213 YCGDHACETA
+213 YCGSRTCSTA
-223 DLSVLWPKQDTD
+223 DLGVLWPKQDTD
-235 MRCFHSTELYP
+235 MTCLHSTQLYP
-246 GTALVAT
+246 GTTLVAT
-253 PTLSPFAHREILST
+253 PSLTPFAHREILST
-267 IFALESKDTGQRWHV
+267 IFALKAGANGQRWHV

-364 ISQRLEKQR
+364 ISRRLEKQR

-561 LSIVRDLVELHEGRI
+561 LSIVRDLVELHEGKI

>member
-1 MNCFR
+1 MIRVRTAFQAALLL
-6 FLFVFGVFALTVLSG
+6 FLTQTL
-21 RNVFAQVPATTV
+21 FAQIPQTTV
-33 ELGIVKEVLEGR
+33 ELGMVEELSRESQGPFLE
-45 QGAFVE
+45 E
-51 TTVSALRESFARRGM
+51 TVSALRADFARNGM
-66 ELSVSRASS
+66 ALNVTRASEEE
-75 DKIAELVKQNR
+75 IARLVRQNR
-86 LDLFIASSGLY
+86 LDFFLAPSDLY
-97 RQLLLSGCSD
+97 RRLLLSGCSD
-107 IAVTHDSETTNPNR
+107 IAVTHAAETTNPNR
-121 SQGALFL
+121 TQGALFL
-128 TRLGEASDFRR
+128 SRLGEEPDVPRS
-139 AIVQG
+139 VSKG
-144 KALRLGGEVGTLSI
+144 KVLRLGGEAGSVI
-158 RGELLNHGVSGKQS
+158 VRGELIRHGLSGKAS
-172 ADWLGKVP
+172 ADLFAKIP
-180 VRADGDREVAEAL
+180 VRADTDDETAAALRRLRE
-193 QNLRDGRLDL
+193 GGLDL
-203 LVMPVCRLER
+203 LILPVCRLER
-213 YCGDHACETA
+213 YCGSRTCSTA
-223 DLSVLWPKQDTD
+223 DLGVLWPKQDTD
-235 MRCFHSTELYP
+235 MTCLHSTQLYP
-246 GTALVAT
+246 GTTLVAT
-253 PTLSPFAHREILST
+253 PSLTPFAHREILST
-267 IFALESKDTGQRWHV
+267 IFALKAGANGQRWHV

-364 ISQRLEKQR
+364 ISRRLEKQR

>member
-1 MNCFR
+1 MIRVRTAFQAALLL
-6 FLFVFGVFALTVLSG
+6 FLTQTL
-21 RNVFAQVPATTV
+21 FAQVPQTTV
-33 ELGIVKEVLEGR
+33 ELGMVEELSRESQGPFLE
-45 QGAFVE
+45 E
-51 TTVSALRESFARRGM
+51 TVSALRADFARNGM
-66 ELSVSRASS
+66 ALNVTRASEEE
-75 DKIAELVKQNR
+75 IARLVRQNR
-86 LDLFIASSGLY
+86 LDFFLAPSDLY
-97 RQLLLSGCSD
+97 RRLLLSGCSD
-107 IAVTHDSETTNPNR
+107 IAVTHAAETTNPNR
-121 SQGALFL
+121 TQGALFL
-128 TRLGEASDFRR
+128 SRLGEEPDVPRS
-139 AIVQG
+139 VSKG
-144 KALRLGGEVGTLSI
+144 KVLRLGGEAGSVI
-158 RGELLNHGVSGKQS
+158 VRGELIRHGLSGKAS
-172 ADWLGKVP
+172 ADLFAKIP
-180 VRADGDREVAEAL
+180 VRADTDDETAAALRRLRE
-193 QNLRDGRLDL
+193 GGLDL
-203 LVMPVCRLER
+203 LILPVCRLER
-213 YCGDHACETA
+213 YCGSRTCSTA
-223 DLSVLWPKQDTD
+223 DLGVLWPKQDTD
-235 MRCFHSTELYP
+235 MTCFHSTQLYP
-246 GTALVAT
+246 GTTLVAT
-253 PTLSPFAHREILST
+253 PSLTPFAHREILST
-267 IFALESKDTGQRWHV
+267 IFALGAGENGQRWHI

-290 RTLRLLDDDAWAQV
+290 QTLRLLDDDAWAQV
-304 RQSSIRSFLN
+304 RQSSIQSFLN

-352 TEQKRARRETEL
+352 KEQQRARRETEL
-364 ISQRLEKQR
+364 ISRRLEKQR

-447 DKVIDLGELVE
+447 DKMIDLGELVE

-467 SLGNV
+467 NLGNV
-472 PVALKRE
+472 PVVLKRE

-561 LSIVRDLVELHEGRI
+561 LSIVRDLVELHEGKI

-585 LVVRVTLPPAREPDK
+585 LVVRVTLPPVREPDK

>member
-1 MNCFR
+1 MIRVRTAFQAALLL
-6 FLFVFGVFALTVLSG
+6 FLTQTL
-21 RNVFAQVPATTV
+21 FAQVPQTTV
-33 ELGIVKEVLEGR
+33 ELGMVEELSRESQGPFLE
-45 QGAFVE
+45 E
-51 TTVSALRESFARRGM
+51 TVSALRADFARNGM
-66 ELSVSRASS
+66 ALNVTRASEEE
-75 DKIAELVKQNR
+75 IARLVRQNR
-86 LDLFIASSGLY
+86 LDFFLAPSDLY
-97 RQLLLSGCSD
+97 RRLLLSGCSD
-107 IAVTHDSETTNPNR
+107 IAVTHAAETTNPNR
-121 SQGALFL
+121 TQGALFL
-128 TRLGEASDFRR
+128 SRLGEEPDVPRS
-139 AIVQG
+139 VSKG
-144 KALRLGGEVGTLSI
+144 KVLRLGGEAGSVI
-158 RGELLNHGVSGKQS
+158 VRGELIRHGLSGKAS
-172 ADWLGKVP
+172 ADLFAKIP
-180 VRADGDREVAEAL
+180 VREDTDDETAAALRRLRE
-193 QNLRDGRLDL
+193 GGLDL
-203 LVMPVCRLER
+203 LILPVCRLER
-213 YCGDHACETA
+213 YCGSRTCSTA
-223 DLSVLWPKQDTD
+223 DLGVLWPKQDTD
-235 MRCFHSTELYP
+235 MTCLHSTQLYP
-246 GTALVAT
+246 GTTLVAT
-253 PTLSPFAHREILST
+253 PSLTPFAHREILST
-267 IFALESKDTGQRWHV
+267 IFALKAGANGQRWHV

-352 TEQKRARRETEL
+352 TEQKRARRETAL
-364 ISQRLEKQR
+364 ISRRLEKQR

-419 IQGIEEQV
+419 IQGIEDQV

-576 EFSLTPAGG
+576 EFSLTPQGG
-585 LVVRVTLPPAREPDK
+585 LVVKVTLPPAREPDK

>member
-1 MNCFR
+1 MIRVRTAFQAALLL
-6 FLFVFGVFALTVLSG
+6 FLTQTL
-21 RNVFAQVPATTV
+21 FAQVPQTTV
-33 ELGIVKEVLEGR
+33 ELGMVEELSRESQGPFLE
-45 QGAFVE
+45 E
-51 TTVSALRESFARRGM
+51 TVSVLRADFARNGM
-66 ELSVSRASS
+66 ALNVTRASEEE
-75 DKIAELVKQNR
+75 IARLVRQNR
-86 LDLFIASSGLY
+86 
-97 RQLLLSGCSD
+97 SGCSD
-107 IAVTHDSETTNPNR
+107 IAVTHAAETTNPNR
-121 SQGALFL
+121 TQGALFL
-128 TRLGEASDFRR
+128 SRLGEEPDVPRS
-139 AIVQG
+139 VSKG
-144 KALRLGGEVGTLSI
+144 KVLRLGGEAGSVI
-158 RGELLNHGVSGKQS
+158 VRGELIRHGLSGKAS
-172 ADWLGKVP
+172 ADLFAKIP
-180 VRADGDREVAEAL
+180 VRADTDDETAAALRRLRE
-193 QNLRDGRLDL
+193 GGLDL
-203 LVMPVCRLER
+203 LILPVCRLER
-213 YCGDHACETA
+213 HCGSRTCSTA
-223 DLSVLWPKQDTD
+223 DLGVLWPKQDTD
-235 MRCFHSTELYP
+235 MTCLHSTQLYP
-246 GTALVAT
+246 GTTLVAT
-253 PTLSPFAHREILST
+253 PSLTPFAHREILST
-267 IFALESKDTGQRWHV
+267 IFALKAGANGQRWHV

-364 ISQRLEKQR
+364 ISRRLEKQR

-561 LSIVRDLVELHEGRI
+561 LSIVRDLVELHEGKI